1 MSIYHEKRTEP
12 NVKSSSNKPVKDPNI
27 TEQMKKL
34 NIQTTMGS
42 IDNRMMNESQDGVNE
57 TGDHRK
63 GIADD
68 DLNKD
73 KSDYFSVLAKIKTDC
88 WKHIKP
94 KPGGGGGGSEEPS
107 DEEKAANQ
115 EYGRRGLEALKD
127 FEKIAKENIM
137 KNMGFLNGELTDR
150 LGQEVQSLTDKFKDA
165 LGGGF
170 LGNIIGPGVSQ
181 ELSGVLAELDEKI
194 REMTKVLGEKTSC
207 IPQSRGERL
216 GKVLPELTEGGG
228 FGGALDQSKLKPIK
242 PPSDPLQS
250 PEVEDQKEESKE
262 DDVGLDSSE
271 DGLNLEEYTIESE
284 SVETSS
290 NKLQDLAQKATDH
303 ITKKGKFEVHNVIT
317 GRIDEM
323 VENITNEML
332 GKLDSFVKEMTEKLT
347 KIMNNNKG

>member
-1 MSIYHEKRTEP
+1 MSIYHEKRMEP
-12 NVKSSSNKPVKDPNI
+12 NVKSKSKKPIKDPNI
-27 TEQMKKL
+27 TDQMKNL
-34 NIQTTMGS
+34 NIQTTMGN
-42 IDNRMMNESQDGVNE
+42 IDHRMMNESQSGVDE

-63 GIADD
+63 GIADN
-68 DLNKD
+68 DLNRD
-73 KSDYFSVLAKIKTDC
+73 KANYHGILAKIKTDC
-88 WKHIKP
+88 WKHV
-94 KPGGGGGGSEEPS
+94 KPGGGSSEPS
-107 DEEKAANQ
+107 EEEKAANR

-137 KNMGFLNGELTDR
+137 KNMRFLNGELTDR

-207 IPQSRGERL
+207 FPQSRGERL
-216 GKVLPELTEGGG
+216 GKILPDLTAGGG

-242 PPSDPLQS
+242 PPSDPLES
-250 PEVEDQKEESKE
+250 PEVEDEQEESKE
-262 DDVGLDSSE
+262 DDTGLDSSE

-290 NKLQDLAQKATDH
+290 NKLKDLAKKATEQ

-347 KIMNNNKG
+347 KLMEDKG